1 MANLD
6 TMRRAFALE
15 EEAPAEGGLEPRT
28 TEERLAQYAAMDAAE
43 ETNAGLAGMP
53 VDELRYARRG
63 DARVAEK
70 IGGDMT
76 AETVRASGL
85 RNVGGVGVPSSMTAP
100 PNRGF
105 FNPTG
110 AVGLER
116 TGLRLNEPADMPESV
131 PSLSMPS
138 GVPAKTTDFAS
149 LQKLLSPGT
158 LTAPEAQPI
167 PVANALST
175 SDAAA
180 PVASAI
186 PATGPQ
192 TPTGKPESMGTPGL
206 PAPSSEGTGGDALG
220 RLSLGQALTRALE
233 GSGSVIAGRDLRSGA
248 ADTLGERMKQ
258 IEALRA
264 KREERATEQAK
275 SRAEAAAA
283 SKVTGEMLQSLGI
296 TPPPSLAELPSAEAV
311 LKAGEFPAKVAG
323 IQALTSQRAA
333 GAKVAE
339 ARLPLLG
346 GQVALTDAR
355 TQNLLNKDARD
366 ERAMQLRE
374 EAQDSMNELRKAQ
387 AESARA
393 AALKAKN
400 DPKASEAVVNS
411 VKKTVEASRKL
422 VTPTANN
429 FLAIERVAPGMS
441 RGESPPW
448 LTREAMA
455 GTQVSKELAP
465 KVADLNAAVEALVM
479 DIRHGTFGA
488 SLTGTEKA
496 SFEQLITNSIKD
508 GPEALARALNQLRQR
523 AAQIAQDHFSFD
535 MDFHPQETSRAL
547 RASDIWKQALA
558 EGGIYSDVWQMPE
571 TAGAVGGMT
580 RMTGPDGQK
589 YDVPSDKVEAAKA
602 KGWKE

>member
-1 MANLD
+1 VTAD
-6 TMRRAFALE
+6 K
-15 EEAPAEGGLEPRT
+15 PA
-28 TEERLAQYAAMDAAE
+28 
-43 ETNAGLAGMP
+43 
-53 VDELRYARRG
+53 
-63 DARVAEK
+63 
-70 IGGDMT
+70 
-76 AETVRASGL
+76 
-85 RNVGGVGVPSSMTAP
+85 
-100 PNRGF
+100 
-105 FNPTG
+105 
-110 AVGLER
+110 
-116 TGLRLNEPADMPESV
+116 
-131 PSLSMPS
+131 
-138 GVPAKTTDFAS
+138 
-149 LQKLLSPGT
+149 
-158 LTAPEAQPI
+158 
-167 PVANALST
+167 
-175 SDAAA
+175 
-180 PVASAI
+180 
-186 PATGPQ
+186 
-192 TPTGKPESMGTPGL
+192 GKPDSSGKNGM
-206 PAPSSEGTGGDALG
+206 PAPSSEGAGGD
-220 RLSLGQALTRALE
+220 SSE
-233 GSGSVIAGRDLRSGA
+233 RDLYLARLAAQNAAGFGGMGA
-248 ADTLGERMKQ
+248 GKNIDMGIADTLGERLKQ
-258 IEALRA
+258 VQALRA
-264 KREERATEQAK
+264 KREEQGLEKAK
-275 SRAEAAAA
+275 GRAEAAAA

-311 LKAGEFPAKVAG
+311 LKVGKFPAEVAG

-339 ARLPLLG
+339 ARLPLIG
-346 GQVALTDAR
+346 GQAALADAR

-400 DPKASEAVVNS
+400 DPKASEAAVNS

-429 FLAIERVAPGMS
+429 FLAIERVAPGMA
-441 RGESPPW
+441 RGEAPAW

-535 MDFHPQETSRAL
+535 MDFHPQETTRAL
-547 RASDIWKQALA
+547 QASGVWKQVLGEGGVYSDIWTLPDAA
-558 EGGIYSDVWQMPE
+558 APA
-571 TAGAVGGMT
+571 TGGMT
-580 RMTGPDGQK
+580 RMIGTDGQK
-589 YDVPSDKVEAAKA
+589 YDVPNDKVEAAKA